1 MEHFLARKS
10 HGGFSLGITSDQDL
24 SIYYIISRKTCKD
37 CAVLLLVDISC
48 PKNETMSNLPSL
60 FTAPLLQYLRQHPQ
74 LPKNTWYFIA
84 AVTLTVI
91 NRPDEIPIIYKH
103 ALDHVTI
110 QCEGQVKLD
119 EELKVL
125 RRMREALLKTSAVTG
140 APKVI
145 NACLALKEATP
156 KHLQDIDGDISTT
169 GRRVDI
175 SEVPSSQVLQK
186 GQDFFDKV
194 YGKISSRVTRMM
206 NSSGTE
212 DLDLIAK
219 LMYGFILSNTTLLDQ
234 AETSYVLIA
243 ALIPQ
248 DVSYSNTFD
257 PWILSMIGKSAVKGT
272 SERGGERWGNTRRSQ
287 SRSRIRHT
295 TM

>member
-1 MEHFLARKS
+1 
-10 HGGFSLGITSDQDL
+10 
-24 SIYYIISRKTCKD
+24 
-37 CAVLLLVDISC
+37 
-48 PKNETMSNLPSL
+48 MSNLPSL

-103 ALDHVTI
+103 ALDHVTTHY
-110 QCEGQVKLD
+110 EGQVKLD

-175 SEVPSSQVLQK
+175 SEVPSSQVLQR

-248 DVSYSNTFD
+248 DVNPQLKGHLKGALNGGATLEEVRAVREVV
-257 PWILSMIGKSAVKGT
+257 IRLCESAGMTRLDGAVGWGW
-272 SERGGERWGNTRRSQ
+272 RGE
-287 SRSRIRHT
+287 IADI
-295 TM
+295 